1 MAKGALNQT
10 DEAFISRVDLLE
22 SVPLPPPRAIY
33 SILSGCLKECITK
46 KLIKRCRILDWKAAE
61 EAQRERK
68 FAGKVATAE
77 KEKDEREVRE
87 RGVAASLADL
97 AIRCH
102 VSSLLHIIFPL

>member
-68 FAGKVATAE
+68 FARKVATAE
-77 KEKDEREVRE
+77 KEKEAREVRE

-102 VSSLLHIIFPL
+102 VSSLFHIIFPL

>member
-68 FAGKVATAE
+68 FARKVATAE
-77 KEKDEREVRE
+77 KEKEAREVRE

-102 VSSLLHIIFPL
+102 VSSHFRIIFPL